1 MVVMDPVVTVRRRL
15 GEGQGAAAIAGVLG
29 AAVGDVAVLEL

>member
-1 MVVMDPVVTVRRRL
+1 MVVDPVVTVRRRL
-15 GEGQGAAAIAGVLG
+15 GEVQGAAAGAGVLG

>member
-1 MVVMDPVVTVRRRL
+1 MVVVDPVVSVRRRL
-15 GEGQGAAAIAGVLG
+15 GEGQRAAASAGVLG

>member
-1 MVVMDPVVTVRRRL
+1 MVVVDPVVAVSRRL
-15 GEGQGAAAIAGVLG
+15 GEGQGAAASAGVLG